1 MFTPKR
7 QKQSVTKKTDIH
19 MHFFRDLRRTES
31 FVEKKKKKKK
41 KRERERKKE
50 ENLKHEWR

>member
-1 MFTPKR
+1 
-7 QKQSVTKKTDIH
+7 

-31 FVEKKKKKKK
+31 FVEKKKKK
-41 KRERERKKE
+41 ERERKKE